1 MSKEGIIADGFT
13 RAYPM
18 FIVIYS
24 LMNGLLN
31 NSKENIVF
39 CGILM
44 ISDML
49 NNILKRYIFAP
60 LMGKGYRV
68 PLLGIGTRP
77 PNSKN
82 SGLFKDG
89 TLSNTYGMPSGHAQI
104 SWLFA
109 TYWSLKIWNDKRGA
123 PSKIISIMV
132 LCFFATM
139 VTYSRV
145 YWAKCHTVQQVV
157 VGSVVGII
165 LGNISYKG
173 LQIYFPP
180 AN

>member
-1 MSKEGIIADGFT
+1 M
-13 RAYPM
+13 
-18 FIVIYS
+18 
-24 LMNGLLN
+24 LLN
-31 NSKENIVF
+31 ASNAPKDPNPFFSDQKSSKLELGFGSVA
-39 CGILM
+39 GILIPER
-44 ISDML
+44 IST
-49 NNILKRYIFAP
+49 ASP
-60 LMGKGYRV
+60 EV
-68 PLLGIGTRP
+68 LLGIASRP

-82 SGLFKDG
+82 CGLFKDG
-89 TLSNTYGMPSGHAQI
+89 ALSNTYGMPSGHAQI

-123 PSKIISIMV
+123 TSKIISIMV